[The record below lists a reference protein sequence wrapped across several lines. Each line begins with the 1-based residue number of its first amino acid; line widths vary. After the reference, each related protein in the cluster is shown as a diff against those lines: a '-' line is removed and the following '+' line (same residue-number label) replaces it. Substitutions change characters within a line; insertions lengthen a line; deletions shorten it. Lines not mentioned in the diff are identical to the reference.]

1 MIQLEPLWI
10 YQQADLALDR
20 FENGLKKSP
29 TRTKLLNVRNA
40 VMEQQNR
47 IKRLE
52 ADLQKALEEC
62 NRIAADVRKLHSE
75 MDGLDARMEQ
85 CDTEDIGQVRRLL
98 KNMEEW
104 NRALSSMRKELAQAQ
119 NLAHSTDA
127 TVKEVR
133 AKLTQGKKDFDALK
147 EKYDAELAAAA
158 PERDKLK
165 AEADRLGKEI
175 PQELMARY
183 KKIKKTRMNPVAKV
197 QNEQCGGCNMAI
209 PSLTMSKLRGGET
222 LLECESCGRILYF
235 TEA

>member
-29 TRTKLLNVRNA
+29 TRTKLVSVRNA

-62 NRIAADVRKLHSE
+62 NRIAADIRKLKTE
-75 MDGLDARMEQ
+75 MESLDGQMEQ
-85 CDTEDIGQVRRLL
+85 VATEDIGQVRRLL
-98 KNMEEW
+98 KNMEDW
-104 NRALSSMRKELAQAQ
+104 NRALNAMRKELAQAQ
-119 NLAHSTDA
+119 SLAQGTDA

-133 AKLTQGKKDFDALK
+133 SKLTQGKKDFDALK

-158 PERDKLK
+158 PERDQLK
-165 AEADRLGKEI
+165 KEADRLAKAV
-175 PQELMARY
+175 PKELMDRY

-197 QNEQCGGCNMAI
+197 QNEQCSGCNMAI
-209 PSLTMSKLRGGET
+209 PSLTMSKLRSGEK

-235 TEA
+235 TEN